1 MSSPS
6 TASNY
11 VPGIKSYTPGIKTEL
26 HCHLKLLQNEI
37 HNIKKPSEALPG
49 QLFQV
54 VAYGN

>member
-1 MSSPS
+1 MKNFSQNSIA
-6 TASNY
+6 T
-11 VPGIKSYTPGIKTEL
+11 
-26 HCHLKLLQNEI
+26 LKLLQNEI